1 MRLDV
6 WPPGMPPMA
15 AGFGFTASPLTKT
28 GGWAVY
34 QPLCQVLPVALQRVS
49 WPFLQRMS
57 WDLEKGEDSK
67 RVFKFQFNFFE
78 APRLRPWFSRK
89 ADLFLFGNVS
99 SRSLVLRFFNTGAR
113 VWWKARPLW
122 ALWWFWAHP
131 GGQGAGDVGVRGGD
145 ELQEGRWTGEKMMM
159 PFWSFNYFLKS
170 MGFAHDLVPCSQP
183 QAQWG
188 TG

>member
-1 MRLDV
+1 MPGHLHHVRLMHHSHKDRV
-6 WPPGMPPMA
+6 AWGWMCGHLACHRWLQVLVSRPPPWPKPEDEP
-15 AGFGFTASPLTKT
+15 FT
-28 GGWAVY
+28 

-131 GGQGAGDVGVRGGD
+131 GRPRCRGCG
-145 ELQEGRWTGEKMMM
+145 
-159 PFWSFNYFLKS
+159 
-170 MGFAHDLVPCSQP
+170 
-183 QAQWG
+183 G
-188 TG
+188 TGGGMSCRKADGREKKWWCHFEALIIF